1 MRSIG
6 TIVAVFF
13 IGATALL
20 WMILDK
26 AMTSVWA
33 IAGWINPTWIGQR
46 FTMTTGIALAV
57 AVVAGLLTWRHKTV
71 NELSREVVVE
81 LKKVSWP
88 TYPES
93 RAATIV
99 VIAFSFIMAAIL
111 GVFDWAFALASDG
124 LFRAALPI

>member
-6 TIVAVFF
+6 TLVAVFF

-20 WMILDK
+20 WVVLDK
-26 AMTSVWA
+26 LLTSVWA
-33 IAGWINPTWIGQR
+33 IAGWINPSWIGQR

-57 AVVAGLLTWRHKTV
+57 AVAAGFLTWRNKTT

-88 TYPES
+88 TYPEA

-99 VIAFSFIMAAIL
+99 VIVFSFIMAAIL
-111 GVFDWAFALASDG
+111 GVFDMAYSSASDG
-124 LFRAALPI
+124 LFRAALPK

>member
-20 WMILDK
+20 WMVLDK
-26 AMTSVWA
+26 MMTSAWA
-33 IAGWINPTWIGQR
+33 IAGWINTALVGQR
-46 FTMTTGIALAV
+46 FTLTTAIALVIAV
-57 AVVAGLLTWRHKTV
+57 AAGFFTWRHKTT

-88 TYPES
+88 TYPEA

-99 VIAFSFIMAAIL
+99 VIVFSFIMAAIL
-111 GVFDWAFALASDG
+111 GVFDMMYSSASDG
-124 LFRAALPI
+124 LFRAALPS